1 MYSTTDAMSQLQQTL
16 PSDHPAFSSRPASPE
31 PSTSSAQD
39 PFPSQFPT
47 RNTINY
53 ASKTKTVL
61 AKPRIKSPPTLRNY
75 FRKANT
81 AVMTETVDLESL
93 SYHDLNGSILSPTH
107 LLEALNSP
115 SIYYHLWVAVKMS
128 LDDHDKGKKM
138 KAPSLNAAVLER
150 LIVEL
155 GKPMIDRAPGP
166 HITFVDPRF
175 HGNAN
180 RIYRNAIRL
189 IDMFEESGVNRDS
202 IVVTIPATEEGIL
215 ASNYLERKCQILT
228 NLDLVGTLAHAAAC
242 AQAGANL
249 VSIAVGPLL
258 DWYEKKRKSEYQDI
272 KTHPGIE
279 HIQATAV
286 HFKLHNRPTRLV
298 GTNFRTLKELGPLG
312 CLDAIVISKDK
323 VEKLNGRPFP
333 LIHSVP
339 KTSPAYAH
347 AEGIPK
353 GTAFQGKGSKFISF
367 LSDSDRSALA
377 ETMHVTLGRLTV
389 KMQEIDK
396 MIQEELSKQY
406 TLRFPDS
413 NFSDNSSKDGSQNS
427 KGSAESPEKSHHSCE
442 NETETVDKTK
452 DAQKEDMAKED
463 GTPNPEPKGRQE
475 PVGGVDGF

>member
-1 MYSTTDAMSQLQQTL
+1 
-16 PSDHPAFSSRPASPE
+16 
-31 PSTSSAQD
+31 
-39 PFPSQFPT
+39 
-47 RNTINY
+47 
-53 ASKTKTVL
+53 
-61 AKPRIKSPPTLRNY
+61 
-75 FRKANT
+75 
-81 AVMTETVDLESL
+81 
-93 SYHDLNGSILSPTH
+93 
-107 LLEALNSP
+107 
-115 SIYYHLWVAVKMS
+115 MS
-128 LDDHDKGKKM
+128 LDDHGKGKM

-258 DWYEKKRKSEYQDI
+258 DWYERKRKVKYQDI

-286 HFKLHNRPTRLV
+286 YFKLHKRTTRLV

-312 CLDAIVISKDK
+312 CLDAIVISKDS
-323 VEKLNGRPFP
+323 VEQLNGRPFP

-353 GTAFQGKGSKFISF
+353 ATAFQGEKSEFISF
-367 LSDSDRSALA
+367 LSDSDRSALV
-377 ETMHVTLGRLTV
+377 EGMHVTLGRLKA

-396 MIQEELSKQY
+396 MIQKELSKQY
-406 TLRFPDS
+406 TLRFPENKLS
-413 NFSDNSSKDGSQNS
+413 ENSSKDGSPQNS
-427 KGSAESPEKSHHSCE
+427 KSSAESPEKSHHTSA
-442 NETETVDKTK
+442 NETETTDKTK
-452 DAQKEDMAKED
+452 DTQKEDKAKED
-463 GTPNPEPKGRQE
+463 ETPNPEPKGRQE
-475 PVGGVDGF
+475 PVGGVDGL

>member
-1 MYSTTDAMSQLQQTL
+1 MTQLHETA
-16 PSDHPAFSSRPASPE
+16 PSNRPAFSSRPASPE

-39 PFPSQFPT
+39 PFPSLFPT
-47 RNTINY
+47 RNAVSY
-53 ASKTKTVL
+53 ASKSSKRTVL
-61 AKPRIKSPPTLRNY
+61 ANPRTKTPSTLRNY

-93 SYHDLNGSILSPTH
+93 SYHDLDGSILSPTH
-107 LLEALNSP
+107 LLDALNSP
-115 SIYYHLWVAVKMS
+115 NIYYHLWVAVKMS
-128 LDDHDKGKKM
+128 LDDHDKGKM
-138 KAPSLNAAVLER
+138 KAPSMNAAVLER

-180 RIYRNAIRL
+180 RILRNAIRL

-228 NLDLVGTLAHAAAC
+228 NLNLVGTLAHAAAC
-242 AQAGANL
+242 AQSGANL

-258 DWYEKKRKSEYQDI
+258 DWYERKRKAEYQDI

-286 HFKLHNRPTRLV
+286 YFKLHKHSTRLV

-312 CLDAIVISKDK
+312 CLDAIVISKDS
-323 VEKLNGRPFP
+323 VEQSNGRPFP
-333 LIHSVP
+333 LVQSIP

-353 GTAFQGKGSKFISF
+353 GTAFQGKKSEFISF
-367 LSDSDRSALA
+367 LSNSDRSALA
-377 ETMHVTLGRLTV
+377 ETMHVTLGRLKV

-396 MIQEELSKQY
+396 MIQKELSKQY
-406 TLRFPDS
+406 TLRIPE
-413 NFSDNSSKDGSQNS
+413 NKLSDNSSKDGSPQCS
-427 KGSAESPEKSHHSCE
+427 RSSVESPEKNLHTSE
-442 NETETVDKTK
+442 NETETADKTK
-452 DAQKEDMAKED
+452 DTEKEDKAKED
-463 GTPNPEPKGRQE
+463 GKLNLEPKGRQE